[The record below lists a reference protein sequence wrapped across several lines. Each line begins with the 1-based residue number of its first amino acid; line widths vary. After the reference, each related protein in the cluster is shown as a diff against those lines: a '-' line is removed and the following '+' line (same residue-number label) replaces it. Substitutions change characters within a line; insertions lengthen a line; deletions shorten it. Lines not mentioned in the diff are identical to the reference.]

1 MDEKIQERIQVP
13 LSEIREKMQN
23 ILTALGV
30 PEEDSAVAVD
40 ALLDAERRGVESHGV
55 MRLSTYADRIKLGLI
70 EAKPEMKVYENGAV
84 ARLDGGNG
92 LGMVVMAKAAR
103 TGIDLAKRYGI
114 GMVTVGNSNHFSAAG
129 YYAEMIAKEGC
140 IAIVTSSAAP
150 SMAPHGGMDTLFGTD
165 PIAIAFPGAE
175 QMFYGDM
182 ATSASSRGKIRV
194 YSKTGR
200 EIPLGWAIDR
210 EGNDITD
217 SVEAMKGILLP
228 MSGHKGFILSM
239 AIEAASS
246 LLSGANLSC
255 ESSTIFDY
263 TRTTNTGHSLIA
275 IDIAHFL
282 PLEEF
287 EERAQQWFD
296 RIKNSTPRPGYEIRI
311 PGEQGD
317 KRRKESEEI
326 INIRKETMETI
337 EGYC

>member
-1 MDEKIQERIQVP
+1 
-13 LSEIREKMQN
+13 
-23 ILTALGV
+23 
-30 PEEDSAVAVD
+30 
-40 ALLDAERRGVESHGV
+40 
-55 MRLSTYADRIKLGLI
+55 
-70 EAKPEMKVYENGAV
+70 
-84 ARLDGGNG
+84 
-92 LGMVVMAKAAR
+92 
-103 TGIDLAKRYGI
+103 
-114 GMVTVGNSNHFSAAG
+114 
-129 YYAEMIAKEGC
+129 
-140 IAIVTSSAAP
+140 
-150 SMAPHGGMDTLFGTD
+150 
-165 PIAIAFPGAE
+165 
-175 QMFYGDM
+175 MFYGDM

-228 MSGHKGFILSM
+228 MSGHKGFILAM
-239 AIEAASS
+239 AIEAASC
-246 LLSGANLSC
+246 LLSGASLSC

-311 PGEQGD
+311 PGESGD
-317 KRRKESEEI
+317 RRRRESEEFI
-326 INIRKETMETI
+326 SLRRETAETI
-337 EGYC
+337 ENYGLEGGA